1 MKLVY
6 SSIIVIIGIFLI
18 FTIGFQNA
26 GDELIASEHTNLD
39 ESTIVYI
46 SSYNQWGNTNNNL
59 TEIETSTSFVGEQ
72 ANVTGE
78 KTSDFAQEYLDM
90 KQTADQSKGFLTKLS
105 SIPEFIIT
113 GMGLNVETWQEYKLI
128 INIVIGLSIFGAIIL
143 FIRGVL

>member
-26 GDELIASEHTNLD
+26 GDELIASDHTNLD
-39 ESTIVYI
+39 ADSISYI
-46 SSYNQWGNTNNNL
+46 NSYNQWGNVNNNL
-59 TEIETSTSFVGEQ
+59 ESIENSTSFISAES
-72 ANVTGE
+72 NVTGE

-90 KQTADQSKGFLTKLS
+90 KQTADQSKGFLTKLTG
-105 SIPEFIIT
+105 IPEFVIT
-113 GMGLNVETWQEYKLI
+113 GMGFDVALWQEYKLI
-128 INIVIGLSIFGAIIL
+128 INIVLGLSLFGALIL